1 MSVPENS
8 VSVRTEGGMAL
19 SGTLVPR
26 NLIEVKELAT
36 FLSASDLIPKSL
48 GGRKENVAMVLLM
61 GHEIGCGGVAALRNI
76 YVVNGRPCIYGDL
89 ATALVRKSGLC
100 ESLDYHF
107 EGEGSS
113 LKCVATGKRKGDA
126 KPHTEE
132 FSWADAMSGGLV
144 DKNPTYKKHPKDM
157 IMWKALH
164 RLFKFLWPDVLHGI
178 SIRETIMDEVEEADV
193 VGSVEIISE
202 PAAPAPAPE
211 KKPTAKKATVITDE
225 ELKAKAE
232 AARAEKARME
242 AEEEAKVKAVAEAE
256 AVAKRIAAEEAQ
268 RKAEAEAKAK
278 AEADKAEEPIEAE
291 AEVISTDSKVNP
303 DPNEVR
309 VIGTLVTAVKLAKHN
324 LFAAK
329 VLTSE
334 GEKRYA
340 FKDYESA
347 VGAKAF
353 QNKSVTLILKPLPTA
368 VEDIAHEIV
377 SCVAV
382 SA

>member
-256 AVAKRIAAEEAQ
+256 A
-268 RKAEAEAKAK
+268 KAK